1 LDGGLVDKKFL
12 EKMEKTLNS
21 QRKEILEN
29 LVSSVD
35 DLKSVFKGEEPGDL
49 ADIASEDI
57 DRNMLE
63 AKGIAE
69 LQRLK
74 SIEAALS
81 RLVQGRY
88 GLCVKCSR
96 PIPKDR
102 LEALPFATMCVECKT
117 IDERKNG

>member
-1 LDGGLVDKKFL
+1 
-12 EKMEKTLNS
+12 MEKTLNS